1 MDEQGLEQG
10 KVNFNSDEG
19 RKVFEKILEDIKQ
32 AGFQQHTQNMWM
44 IVADEV
50 VEAGAI
56 DETQLGKFIFEHMD
70 RYVQLNPDRLQNPQ
84 DVFDQDIK
92 IIAGRLGRDT
102 FSLFDG
108 NVVEQACNYIASK
121 LIQKLRE

>member
-1 MDEQGLEQG
+1 MEEQGLEKG

-19 RKVFEKILEDIKQ
+19 RKAFADILEVIKG
-32 AGFQQHTQNMWM
+32 AGFPQHTQNMWM

-56 DETQLGKFIFEHMD
+56 DEEQLGTFIFECMD
-70 RYVQLNPDRLQNPQ
+70 KYVQSNPDRLQNPQ
-84 DVFDQDIK
+84 ETFNQDIK
-92 IIAGRLGRDT
+92 IIAANLGRDT